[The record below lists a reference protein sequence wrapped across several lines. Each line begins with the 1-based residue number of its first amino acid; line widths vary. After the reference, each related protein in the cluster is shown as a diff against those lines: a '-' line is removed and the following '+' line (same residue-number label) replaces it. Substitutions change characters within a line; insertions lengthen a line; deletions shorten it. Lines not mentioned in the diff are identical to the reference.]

1 MAILKH
7 IASKNADYGEAE
19 RYLIFQYNEY
29 TGKPILDQNKK
40 MIPREE
46 YLIDGIHCNPY
57 TFDIECR
64 ELNAHCHKN
73 KNYDDIKSH
82 HYILSFDPRD
92 KKENKLTCE
101 RAQQL
106 GIEFATKN
114 FPGHQAL
121 VCTHTDGH
129 NQSGNIH
136 VHIIINSLRKHNVE
150 RQDFME
156 RPCDSLA
163 GYKHHL
169 SKPYLIYLK
178 QSLMDLCHREKL
190 HQVDLLNPARQKVTE
205 KEYWVKRRGEE
216 KLNQQI
222 TQKDT
227 THVTKQK
234 TPFQTQKDYLRNAIQ
249 SSVSHACSLEEF
261 QQQLLDKYRVK
272 LHISRGRFSYLHP
285 ERTHNITGRQLGA
298 DYKEDYIL
306 KLIQENAEQQN
317 IRKQKYKSHSKPS
330 VPEPE
335 TAPSTLHYEKM
346 IFIHSDLRLVVDLQ
360 NCIKA
365 QQNAAY
371 ARKVKLSNL
380 KEMAKTI
387 AYIQEN
393 GYDTKA
399 SLEQDLLK
407 AKTQSTDA
415 RKTLKSTEE
424 KLRNINEQ
432 IHFTGQYL
440 ANKSIYAQFLNATN
454 KAAFRQKHS
463 AEITLYET
471 AVKIL
476 REKEKDGKLPS
487 MKLLKAE
494 KEKLLQQ
501 KILDKEHYQTCQE
514 YQKNLTVIC
523 HNIDKILGKAYE
535 SKELQQ
541 SIELS

>member
-64 ELNAHCHKN
+64 ELNALYHKN
-73 KNYDDIKSH
+73 QNYDDIKSH
-82 HYILSFDPRD
+82 HYILSFDPKD
-92 KKENKLTCE
+92 KTENKLTCE
-101 RAQQL
+101 HAQQL

-136 VHIIINSLRKHNVE
+136 VHIIINSLRKYDVE

-178 QSLMDLCHREKL
+178 QSLMDICHREKL
-190 HQVDLLNPARQKVTE
+190 HQVDLLNPARQKITE
-205 KEYWVKRRGEE
+205 KEYWVKRRGQE
-216 KLNQQI
+216 KLKQQ
-222 TQKDT
+222 TSQKDT
-227 THVTKQK
+227 NYAITQR

-249 SSVSHACSLEEF
+249 SSVAHACSLEEF
-261 QQQLLDKYRVK
+261 QQQLLDKYHVK

-285 ERTHNITGRQLGA
+285 ERTRNITGRQLGA
-298 DYKEDYIL
+298 DYKEDYII
-306 KLIQENAEQQN
+306 KVIQENAEQQN
-317 IRKQKYKSHSKPS
+317 TKNQKYKSGTKPS
-330 VPEPE
+330 FPEPE
-335 TAPSTLHYEKM
+335 TAPSTLHYEQM
-346 IFIHSDLRLVVDLQ
+346 IFIQSDLQLVVDLQ
-360 NCIKA
+360 SCIKA
-365 QQNAAY
+365 QQNTAY

-393 GYDTKA
+393 GYNTKT

-407 AKTQSTDA
+407 AKIQSINA

-440 ANKSIYAQFLNATN
+440 ANKSTYTQFLKAAN
-454 KAAFRQKHS
+454 KATFRQKHS

-476 REKEKDGKLPS
+476 KEKGKDGKLPS
-487 MKLLKAE
+487 MKLLKEE

-501 KILDKEHYQTCQE
+501 KKLDKEHYQTCQE
-514 YQKNLTVIC
+514 YQKHLNIIC
-523 HNIDKILGKAYE
+523 SNIDKILDKTYE
-535 SKELQQ
+535 VKEPQQ